1 MKTQSL
7 FPMPLVHS
15 SPASTAAV
23 MVLLAATLGLTA
35 CGKQGE
41 EKTAGQKLD
50 SAIAKTTEAAAEAK
64 AKAESGLSSAGTA
77 MKDGAQKA
85 ETAIKGT
92 ATSAGEKMDDMG
104 ITAAVSAGLAKDSEL
119 SMRKIDVRTREG
131 VVTLTG
137 SAPTEAARE
146 KAAAL
151 ARGVK
156 GVSSVDNQLIVK
168 AG

>member
-7 FPMPLVHS
+7 SPRPLVLA
-15 SPASTAAV
+15 SPGSAAAV
-23 MVLLAATLGLTA
+23 TMLLAAALGLTA
-35 CGKQGE
+35 CGKQAE

-50 SAIAKTTEAAAEAK
+50 SAIAKTTEAATEAK
-64 AKAESGLSSAGTA
+64 AKAESGLSSAGIA
-77 MKDGAQKA
+77 MKEGAQKA
-85 ETAIKGT
+85 ETSIKGA

-104 ITAAVSAGLAKDSEL
+104 ITAAVSAGLAKDGEL
-119 SMRKIDVRTREG
+119 SVRKIDVRTRDG

-151 ARGVK
+151 AKGVK
-156 GVSSVDNQLIVK
+156 GVNAVDNQLIVK